1 MKAPLHAVAIMLVA
15 LSGCVTLPDPVPE
28 AYLAGTSAEQART
41 IEGLEKTAIAK
52 NQAVRV
58 RKDRESE
65 AERILK
71 VEEGRLS
78 IMKEEKRLLEEK
90 QRQYQLEED
99 AKKIEENAKLMAE
112 KDAQV
117 ASQAA
122 RVEYSAAR
130 VELARAEREVA
141 DAELAVAVAELN
153 YEKAKIARDFLVAQ
167 GTGAEGVKKGPFAE
181 KPEDFDRPY
190 RKFLEKQR
198 SILVKKN
205 AAREEAS
212 VKVKIADEKMQ

>member
-1 MKAPLHAVAIMLVA
+1 MKASLYTVVVMLVA

-58 RKDRESE
+58 MKDRESE

-130 VELARAEREVA
+130 LVLARAEREAA

-167 GTGAEGVKKGPFAE
+167 GTGAEGAKKGPFAD
-181 KPEDFDRPY
+181 KPEDFDQPY

-212 VKVKIADEKMQ
+212 VKAKIADEKMK